1 MRCSVL
7 KVFANSPFGLLTLPY
22 PVTLDR
28 YENFVIKH
36 DLSRTIACWRYS
48 FPNNVIAW
56 RMCLASSILLWINLL
71 WNSISFE
78 IDDPSKI
85 IPSVVVLTLCKVVDF
100 SNSII
105 SIISWLLEK
114 MVDFS

>member
-1 MRCSVL
+1 MHILMSFIIVRVNGSRIC
-7 KVFANSPFGLLTLPY
+7 GG
-22 PVTLDR
+22 VTLDR
-28 YENFVIKH
+28 YENFEMKH

-56 RMCLASSILLWINLL
+56 RVCLASSILLWINLL